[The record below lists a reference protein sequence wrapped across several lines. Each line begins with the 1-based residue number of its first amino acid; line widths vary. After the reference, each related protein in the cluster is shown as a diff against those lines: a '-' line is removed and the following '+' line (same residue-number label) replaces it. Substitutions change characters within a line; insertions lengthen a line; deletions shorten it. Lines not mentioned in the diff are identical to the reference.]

1 MSLSQPGDVGVPSLS
16 PVRTESAG
24 EPKMTTTNQ
33 LIKRRLPWSE
43 ARSQRR
49 QCMST
54 PSMRFTNYR

>member
-33 LIKRRLPWSE
+33 LIKQRLPWSD
-43 ARSQRR
+43 APSQHH
-49 QCMST
+49 QCMPT
-54 PSMRFTNYR
+54 PNMRFTNYR